1 MIYFIEEGLQVYAWM
16 KEVLT
21 RIPDH
26 KANRLHELLP
36 IPGNGLLLQKKSKLL
51 NRFKINCY
59 IRINNGSPR
68 RYDYIVNILNQYGQN
83 VAVEYVVIE

>member
-36 IPGNGLLLQKKSKLL
+36 IPGNGFATTEKK
-51 NRFKINCY
+51 
-59 IRINNGSPR
+59 
-68 RYDYIVNILNQYGQN
+68 
-83 VAVEYVVIE
+83 